1 VNDKLIS
8 RIVARISELDELIT
22 AVESGYSFTT
32 DAKYLKQLL
41 ELNKNLLSICM
52 KGITPRFYKANVLDS
67 NDSFFLTKNEV
78 VAPFITV
85 FN

>member
-1 VNDKLIS
+1 MNDKLIS
-8 RIVARISELDELIT
+8 RIVARISELDELIV
-22 AVESGYSFTT
+22 AVEAGYSFTS
-32 DAKYLKQLL
+32 DPKFLKQLL

-52 KGITPRFYKANVLDS
+52 KGITPRFYKTNAQEK
-67 NDSFFLTKNEV
+67 NDPFFLTKNEV